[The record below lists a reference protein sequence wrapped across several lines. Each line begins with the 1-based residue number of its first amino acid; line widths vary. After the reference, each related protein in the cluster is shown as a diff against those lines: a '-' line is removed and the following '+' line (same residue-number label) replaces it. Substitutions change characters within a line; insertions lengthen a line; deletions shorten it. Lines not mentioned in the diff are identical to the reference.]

1 MRTMRNSTSA
11 LRFIVDVRCDTRFRD
26 KSGHKVARSGL
37 SGECENGMTNG
48 AFVLSCPI
56 RNVAPKQIFSRFWN
70 GRRRSI
76 AFLSREKKIVIAWKH
91 RAVLMKCVLT
101 IWYGKEY
108 WFRDECPNDAEH
120 VVKKHTN
127 MNTSAFRVLVSPF
140 PLDSAAKHVLA
151 HLQSTIHIISTV
163 PQLNL

>member
-37 SGECENGMTNG
+37 SGKCENGMTNG

-76 AFLSREKKIVIAWKH
+76 AFLSREKKNRNSLEASRCSDEVCPDY
-91 RAVLMKCVLT
+91 L
-101 IWYGKEY
+101 IWE
-108 WFRDECPNDAEH
+108 RI
-120 VVKKHTN
+120 
-127 MNTSAFRVLVSPF
+127 L
-140 PLDSAAKHVLA
+140 
-151 HLQSTIHIISTV
+151 I
-163 PQLNL
+163 